1 MLASII
7 GAISGIAGLLAL
19 AMKWMQQRHDE
30 YVGAAL
36 QTASQTAV
44 ALSTQA
50 EMTRAIVDAPRTQ
63 SAVVA
68 SLNSGAF

>member
-30 YVGAAL
+30 SMGAIA